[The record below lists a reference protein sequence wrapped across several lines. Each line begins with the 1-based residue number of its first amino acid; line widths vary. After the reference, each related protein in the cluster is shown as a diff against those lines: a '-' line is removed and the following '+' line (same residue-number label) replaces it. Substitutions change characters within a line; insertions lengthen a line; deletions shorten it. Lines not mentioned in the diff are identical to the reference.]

1 CSDNARFVEQR
12 LRSKATLPEPA
23 VAVVFFIRSA
33 SEMLIEALH
42 EPAEVTK
49 PLAPLVDDALG
60 HLSLCLCG
68 LPVAPAFDDRWGTK
82 ELRPALNNLLSAERL
97 RSRLID
103 VHDEV
108 IVIGQHR
115 VRADLDREDRG
126 ELR

>member
-1 CSDNARFVEQR
+1 
-12 LRSKATLPEPA
+12 
-23 VAVVFFIRSA
+23 IRSA

-103 VHDEV
+103 VHV
-108 IVIGQHR
+108 GGIVIGQR
-115 VRADLDREDRG
+115 RLNPVCGRDDRG
-126 ELR
+126 APC